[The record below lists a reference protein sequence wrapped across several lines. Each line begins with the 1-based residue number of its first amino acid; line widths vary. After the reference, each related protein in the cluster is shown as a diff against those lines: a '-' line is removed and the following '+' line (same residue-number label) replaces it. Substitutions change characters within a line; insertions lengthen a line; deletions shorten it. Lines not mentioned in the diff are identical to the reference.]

1 MSNSKQPKDKSE
13 SNTNAKSELVD
24 ATEHIHF
31 RRCHICGELNEKSYH
46 LVERCG
52 HCQKAFAP
60 FVFFDERKAL
70 GVSNDISDEGPDHP
84 AKKASS
90 YKITR
95 LASESNYPPIWGLTV
110 YW

>member
-1 MSNSKQPKDKSE
+1 MPKSKDK
-13 SNTNAKSELVD
+13 TDDLTQ

-31 RRCHICGELNEKSYH
+31 RRCHICGALNEESFH
-46 LVERCG
+46 LVDRCG
-52 HCQKAFAP
+52 VCQKAFAP

-70 GVSNDISDEGPDHP
+70 GISDEGPEHP